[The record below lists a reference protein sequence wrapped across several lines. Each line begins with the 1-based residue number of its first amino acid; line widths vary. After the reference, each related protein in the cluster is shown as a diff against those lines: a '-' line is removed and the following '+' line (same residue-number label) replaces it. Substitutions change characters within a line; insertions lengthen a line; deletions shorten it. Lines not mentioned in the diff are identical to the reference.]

1 MGRIADMAV
10 LAGRRAGG
18 GDNGKSSRR
27 ASVNTR
33 STATAVLQPAATSRS
48 SVSSNKSAVRANAVN
63 MPAINSRSVNSSNN
77 RRKAI
82 VGLSARPNT
91 VRTNARPTKSSTKR
105 KKTISNLSVR
115 SNAFTRGNRA
125 INSRTVNSSK
135 NRRNAISGLSAR
147 PNQNNARTATSSA
160 RSASPAAVTSLVNKL
175 RNRVNRTRAELERMK
190 AGGENRR
197 VIEETRAQLQA
208 EFRSLEQALGHNT
221 TRNIASSPVLS
232 YRERIK
238 AMKVPSINSR
248 SVNSSNKRR
257 NAIAGM
263 SARPNNNKNTTSR
276 ATNISTNNF
285 EVVLANSRAPN
296 VNDNTNV
303 KANNPA
309 NNNGLSNRPMPSTNN
324 RVNSIQQLCG
334 VSGNIV
340 SKKGFL
346 PKMPLNDAF
355 RRKFADIML
364 DVIRPQLA
372 RLRVIRQ
379 QQGSACGHV
388 VFDGTCA
395 PHQLGMFALARL
407 FAESHPNQLGGHR
420 GLLVWHGTGQGKTL
434 ISAAIMVAFARNN
447 HHVILAT
454 PKGNLDNNTPYK
466 YAEYM
471 IKFFPGFLRS
481 YAQTHNLS
489 WSNAVGQNMTKNQ
502 VSSLASKVQDA
513 LFSLNVSGSTKPF
526 SIYTM
531 DRFQN
536 NVAGRAGGGV
546 YKVHQKRYAH
556 LAELMRNGERY
567 ENGTVLI
574 IDEAQNVFHSR
585 HSRLADKLLSPSVV
599 NAGSGNRNAPPGP
612 FGVGKPVKVFALT
625 ATPGNSIAEWL
636 QMLSLVRPAGQ
647 PVFQTTDNLPKF
659 MSLFS
664 HISYKDPV
672 HFAILKGPY
681 DVRVGLP
688 PLYYAALLR
697 ARKSAK
703 DDMRRPEQYMRSIK
717 QSGNFLT
724 KTDCGV
730 LWDAFAAVVP
740 KASASASNNARVFK
754 DKEMVILEVGGYQKV
769 VGPKLLELAA
779 RLLAPGKHYVYTQ
792 SKSSAKVIA
801 ALLGAQGWSK
811 ISVRDKR
818 PRERNGR
825 IVEGGWVN
833 DWMARNGKTI
843 NPKRFVVYDKGGSTT
858 KAFDNIR
865 DLFNARENVN
875 GALCKVIIAFG
886 KSYEGVDVNAL
897 RAVHLVEPLYSTQAD
912 MQAVGRGARYCGHAW
927 LNGVDRTVAVYRY
940 FAVAPRS
947 FSHDNFNTVWGH
959 KKGKRS
965 KLYQA
970 KMKNLVNN
978 HRNLQNNAIFRKMN
992 NAQRLATVSL
1002 PKGYD
1007 NVAHVRAQVYTSDL
1021 RRFEDAIK
1029 PYSIDRLL
1037 WDKADEYRR

>member
-1 MGRIADMAV
+1 M
-10 LAGRRAGG
+10 
-18 GDNGKSSRR
+18 
-27 ASVNTR
+27 
-33 STATAVLQPAATSRS
+33 
-48 SVSSNKSAVRANAVN
+48 
-63 MPAINSRSVNSSNN
+63 
-77 RRKAI
+77 
-82 VGLSARPNT
+82 
-91 VRTNARPTKSSTKR
+91 
-105 KKTISNLSVR
+105 
-115 SNAFTRGNRA
+115 
-125 INSRTVNSSK
+125 
-135 NRRNAISGLSAR
+135 
-147 PNQNNARTATSSA
+147 
-160 RSASPAAVTSLVNKL
+160 
-175 RNRVNRTRAELERMK
+175 
-190 AGGENRR
+190 
-197 VIEETRAQLQA
+197 
-208 EFRSLEQALGHNT
+208 
-221 TRNIASSPVLS
+221 
-232 YRERIK
+232 
-238 AMKVPSINSR
+238 
-248 SVNSSNKRR
+248 
-257 NAIAGM
+257 
-263 SARPNNNKNTTSR
+263 
-276 ATNISTNNF
+276 
-285 EVVLANSRAPN
+285 LANSRGPNANANANANANN
-296 VNDNTNV
+296 VNANANYPTN
-303 KANNPA
+303 NS
-309 NNNGLSNRPMPSTNN
+309 NNGLSNRPMPATNN

-379 QQGSACGHV
+379 QQGSACGHID
-388 VFDGTCA
+388 FDGTCA

-407 FAESHPNQLGGHR
+407 FAESHPSQLGGHR

-447 HHVILAT
+447 HHVMLAT

-481 YAQTHNLS
+481 YAQTHSLP
-489 WSNAVGQNMTKNQ
+489 WSNAVGPNMTKNQ
-502 VSSLASKVQDA
+502 VSSLAFKVQDA
-513 LFSLNVSGSTKPF
+513 LFSLNVGGSPKPF

-536 NVAGRAGGGV
+536 NVAGRSGGGV

-574 IDEAQNVFHSR
+574 LDEAQNVFHSR
-585 HSRLADKLLSPSVV
+585 HSRLADKLMSPSVV
-599 NAGSGNRNAPPGP
+599 NAGLGNRNAPPGP

-647 PVFQTTDNLPKF
+647 PVFQTTENLPKF

-672 HFAILKGPY
+672 HFATLKGPY
-681 DVRVGLP
+681 DVRVNLP

-724 KTDCGV
+724 KTDCGA

-740 KASASASNNARVFK
+740 KASVGATNNARVFK

-792 SKSSAKVIA
+792 SKSSAKVVA

-833 DWMARNGKTI
+833 DWMARNGKTV
-843 NPKRFVVYDKGGSTT
+843 NSKRFVVYDKGGSTT
-858 KAFDNIR
+858 NTFDNIR

-886 KSYEGVDVNAL
+886 KAYEGVDVNAL

-959 KKGKRS
+959 KKGKRG

-978 HRNLQNNAIFRKMN
+978 HRNLQNNAVFRKMN
-992 NAQRLATVSL
+992 NAQRLATVRL

-1007 NVAHVRAQVYTSDL
+1007 NVAHARAHIYTSDV

-1029 PYSIDRLL
+1029 PYAIDRLL